1 MNFSKSPTIITQ
13 PPFSSLNNSQTV
25 DNQTGL
31 SKSTVNLVQKVLLNL
46 RNQPLTTIP
55 DKQFLGGK
63 LPSFLERIVQRIQNY
78 FSVYNPPEYFEGN
91 RPPDTLNEGIAVVC
105 SNVQSE
111 DLSCNPVPPEE
122 YGVVQQECE
131 NIVSQIQEPQNG
143 GATAGEDGYNIVVT
157 HTVVHDNMINV
168 YSPAETG
175 TSQVVSNVVVILEPS
190 AAEYSPPPQEGLI
203 RNKDKFY
210 VYVNPTAANKKKDQF
225 QTKAGGQTEKPEPFQ
240 PYNNGTYTVIIKG
253 NKLHE
258 FSNNIENTDNGALHP
273 EVSPY
278 IHGLG
283 NQAQTEEGMLTSR
296 SVTENKELPDVPN
309 INLVLVPPNYQRNK
323 SCAKDKYDNAEIEYY
338 ILKPDNGNIIKP
350 KPQKNP
356 SNIGHKTEIDA
367 TSGTY
372 LPPDNQNKPTSQPAE
387 ATSVIN
393 IQPSTSKFPLL
404 FNLFKKKPEEPRTV

>member
-1 MNFSKSPTIITQ
+1 M
-13 PPFSSLNNSQTV
+13 
-25 DNQTGL
+25 
-31 SKSTVNLVQKVLLNL
+31 QKVLSNL
-46 RNQPLTTIP
+46 RNRPLTTIP

-63 LPSFLERIVQRIQNY
+63 LPNFLERVVQRIQNY

-91 RPPDTLNEGIAVVC
+91 RPPATSNEGIAVVC
-105 SNVQSE
+105 SNVENE

-131 NIVSQIQEPQNG
+131 NIVSQLNEPQNG

-168 YSPAETG
+168 YSPPESG

-190 AAEYSPPPQEGLI
+190 AAEYSPPQQGLI

-225 QTKAGGQTEKPEPFQ
+225 QTKADTSTEKPEPFQ
-240 PYNNGTYTVIIKG
+240 PYNNATYTVIIKG

-273 EVSPY
+273 EISPY
-278 IHGLG
+278 IPSLA

-296 SVTENKELPDVPN
+296 SVPQNNEQPDVPN

-323 SCAKDKYDNAEIEYY
+323 SCAKDKYENTEIEYY
-338 ILKPDNGNIIKP
+338 ILKPDSGNIIKP

-356 SNIGHKTEIDA
+356 SNLGHKTEIDA
-367 TSGTY
+367 ISGTY
-372 LPPDNQNKPTSQPAE
+372 LPPEEESKPTNLPVE
-387 ATSVIN
+387 ATSVVN

-404 FNLFKKKPEEPRTV
+404 FNLFNKRPEEPRAL